1 MEEDAVHVPCTWV
14 CLEEKIEH
22 DFLHM
27 AEHANVLGA
36 QVAQCAELFVFED
49 YEVARLLVVALGAL
63 GALWAFCAWSMY
75 AFCSVAFVLLARGF
89 VPLRR

>member
-1 MEEDAVHVPCTWV
+1 
-14 CLEEKIEH
+14 
-22 DFLHM
+22 M
-27 AEHANVLGA
+27 AEHADVLGA

-49 YEVARLLVVALGAL
+49 YEVARLLVVALGAFLAFLALGALGAL